1 AGPGTA
7 LVSTAVS
14 RHDAPPVA
22 SAAPVAWAA
31 LLGHSPMRPRSAP
44 DATRRATPRRPMDH
58 PPPSRALARALELVR
73 GLALPRGARVLAL
86 RSDPSPLAAALRE
99 SGYQVATSPDPAELA
114 AAREALDAAVLVEF
128 LERYPWDRWALQQV
142 HRALKPDAAL
152 VLVTP

>member
-1 AGPGTA
+1 MFDAITTASRPTPSRRSAARRIA

-73 GLALPRGARVLAL
+73 GLALPRGARVL
-86 RSDPSPLAAALRE
+86 
-99 SGYQVATSPDPAELA
+99 
-114 AAREALDAAVLVEF
+114 
-128 LERYPWDRWALQQV
+128 
-142 HRALKPDAAL
+142 
-152 VLVTP
+152 